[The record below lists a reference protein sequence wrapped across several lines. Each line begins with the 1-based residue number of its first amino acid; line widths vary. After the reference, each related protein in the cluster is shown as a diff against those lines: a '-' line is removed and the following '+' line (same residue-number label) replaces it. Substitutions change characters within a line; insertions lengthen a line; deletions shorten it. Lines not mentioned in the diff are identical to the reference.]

1 MASNNHRLS
10 AHSYQEPMNCVCHMS
25 SKHSCHPLSKSS
37 SNLLNCG
44 QYGFDSSQIIKQE
57 LRKSL
62 SGIVCQTRIPES
74 LVPCSQDSLWSY
86 GNNETVHKLY
96 GTQVPYV
103 QLSGTNMHPEA
114 KSVNHFLTV
123 DQSGTPWDGNGLR
136 IHIRSNTTENVSSSA
151 GQEETMICKTRSTDP
166 MEALGM
172 LVQKSHSEFLYGCS
186 EQIAVP
192 HHRTSATYSDFCPT
206 SNLYDMSATEQ
217 SFQSPTGYD
226 LACSQAT
233 QNRTDLLTLSREQN
247 SSPVSFA
254 SDAIQHNITVYTSPG
269 TYHHSAI
276 RLHDPENVCPDKK
289 VMNSQST
296 SSLCGTACNN
306 NSCTMHFAP
315 VVTVRDSCAVHCHNR
330 NELCMKV
337 NDTVAAYC
345 HSMPIPAS
353 KPSPRLEAGSVNHSG
368 REQLTA
374 SYCLP
379 LPVSDMVTFPKL
391 ACSVSESGL
400 DAKRLMTLGNTSGEE
415 SPLLCK
421 ERMDASSTEHNRTG
435 LLANTSTDASNGEM
449 SAKTR
454 DTGTMT
460 TLDSCTMVLKPTNEY
475 KDAEVQTAALLETK
489 SAATSPSPLGGSH
502 SHVFP
507 EVSLK
512 LDFQGSPTPVH
523 EVRWD
528 DEGMTWEV
536 YGASVDPEV
545 LGLAIQKHLEI
556 QIEEHLKPVESLA
569 KNTGVRSTKDEKR
582 SSLRAIMYSLRRSS
596 CCARSSAALE

>member
-10 AHSYQEPMNCVCHMS
+10 AHSYQEPMNCICHMS
-25 SKHSCHPLSKSS
+25 SKPSCHPLSKSS
-37 SNLLNCG
+37 SNLLSCG
-44 QYGFDSSQIIKQE
+44 QYSSDATQSITQE

-62 SGIVCQTRIPES
+62 SGIVYQTRMPENV
-74 LVPCSQDSLWSY
+74 VPCSQDSLWSPV
-86 GNNETVHKLY
+86 NNEALSNSY
-96 GTQVPYV
+96 GTQIPDV
-103 QLSGTNMHPEA
+103 QLSGTNMHSGG

-123 DQSGTPWDGNGLR
+123 DQPTTHWDGNGLR
-136 IHIRSNTTENVSSSA
+136 IHIRSSTTENVSSST
-151 GQEETMICKTRSTDP
+151 GQEEESMICKTRSTDP

-186 EQIAVP
+186 EPIAAT

-206 SNLYDMSATEQ
+206 SSMYEVSATNQ
-217 SFQSPTGYD
+217 SFHSHGYDEECSPT
-226 LACSQAT
+226 A
-233 QNRTDLLTLSREQN
+233 QNRTDWITLARDQN

-254 SDAIQHNITVYTSPG
+254 TDAIQHNITVYTSPG

-276 RLHDPENVCPDKK
+276 RLHDPENVGPDRQIR
-289 VMNSQST
+289 NSQST

-315 VVTVRDSCAVHCHNR
+315 AVTMHNSCAVHCHNR
-330 NELCMKV
+330 NEPCTKV
-337 NDTVAAYC
+337 SDTVAAYC
-345 HSMPIPAS
+345 HSMPIPSIKLA
-353 KPSPRLEAGSVNHSG
+353 PRLGAASVSQSG

-400 DAKRLMTLGNTSGEE
+400 DAKWLMTCGNTSGEQ

-421 ERMDASSTEHNRTG
+421 ERMDADGTEPNRTD
-435 LLANTSTDASNGEM
+435 LPANTSTASFNGKM
-449 SAKTR
+449 LAKTR

-460 TLDSCTMVLKPTNEY
+460 ALDICTMVLKPTNEY
-475 KDAEVQTAALLETK
+475 KDAEVQTVAHLETK
-489 SAATSPSPLGGSH
+489 SAATSPSPLGGNH

-512 LDFQGSPTPVH
+512 LDLQGSPTPVH

-556 QIEEHLKPVESLA
+556 QIEEHLKPAESPN
-569 KNTGVRSTKDEKR
+569 KDTVVPPTKDEKR
-582 SSLRAIMYSLRRSS
+582 RSLRTIIYSLRRSS
-596 CCARSSAALE
+596 CCVRSSAALE